1 MIFEIRD
8 EKLHYNI
15 DKEAAKISG
24 LSSGTIDKRD
34 ILQVKIYQLPPS
46 HKRVI
51 EKANFTNSP
60 LRKAFKTYKS
70 I

>member
-24 LSSGTIDKRD
+24 LSSGTIDKRN
-34 ILQVKIYQLPPS
+34 ILQVKIY
-46 HKRVI
+46 
-51 EKANFTNSP
+51 
-60 LRKAFKTYKS
+60 
-70 I
+70 

>member
-24 LSSGTIDKRD
+24 LPSGIIDKCD
-34 ILQVKIYQLPPS
+34 ILQVKIY
-46 HKRVI
+46 
-51 EKANFTNSP
+51 
-60 LRKAFKTYKS
+60 
-70 I
+70 